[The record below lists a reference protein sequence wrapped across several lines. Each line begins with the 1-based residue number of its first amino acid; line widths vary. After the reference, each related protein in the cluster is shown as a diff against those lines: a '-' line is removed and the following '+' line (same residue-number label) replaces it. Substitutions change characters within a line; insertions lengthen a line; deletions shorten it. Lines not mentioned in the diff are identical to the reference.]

1 MRPSTSRA
9 RFCATAR
16 TDIAFFAGVSVHS
29 PTMWE
34 QNYTPV
40 AGSLSYSTL
49 AAAIP
54 LLMLFYM
61 LGVKRKPSW
70 VAGLSALGA
79 AVVLAIGV
87 FGMPIQ
93 QAGAAMVYGA
103 AFGLFPIGWIVIAS
117 LILYRVTLD
126 TGKFEIIKD
135 SIGSL
140 SDDRRI
146 QAVLIGFA
154 FGAFIEG
161 AAGFGTPVAVAAA
174 MLTGLGFP
182 PFYAAFIC
190 LVANTAP
197 VAFGS
202 LGIPVVTLAGIT
214 ELPMDA
220 LSSMTGRL
228 CALIAL
234 IIPAYMV
241 VIMSGFRRALEVLP
255 PIATCAVTFAVV
267 LFAATNT
274 IGPEIAV
281 ILASIAALF
290 AMVVVLKVWKPSQ
303 VFRLDGD
310 VEVTANARVHTTGEL
325 LSAWSPYILLVIF
338 VLVWR
343 FPPIQ
348 AGLNAV
354 SVAINVPGL
363 HNLITRL
370 PPVTTEPSPYAAVY
384 SFGWLSAAGTSCF
397 LSAFAAALLLGLSP
411 AKFFNIVTAVVK
423 QLSMPLLTIASVL
436 ALAFLMNYAGMTSTL
451 GLAFAATGVVF
462 PFFSALLG
470 WTGVFLTGSDT
481 SSNALFGTL
490 QVVTANAL
498 GLNPV
503 LMASTNAATGVMGKM
518 ISLQSI
524 AVAVAA
530 TGMASSEE
538 GRLFRVT
545 LKHSIIL
552 ALFMG
557 VVTMIFA
564 YIVPQFVPQV

>member
-1 MRPSTSRA
+1 
-9 RFCATAR
+9 
-16 TDIAFFAGVSVHS
+16 
-29 PTMWE
+29 MWE
-34 QNYTPV
+34 QNYSPV
-40 AGSLSYSTL
+40 ADSLGWSTL
-49 AAAIP
+49 IAAIP
-54 LLMLFYM
+54 LVILFYM

-70 VAGLSALGA
+70 IAGLTALGVA
-79 AVVLAIGV
+79 LVLAVVL
-87 FGMPIQ
+87 FEMPIQ
-93 QAGAAMVYGA
+93 LAAPSMVYGA

-117 LILYRVTLD
+117 LILYRVTLE

-140 SDDRRI
+140 SDDRRL

-174 MLTGLGFP
+174 MLTGLGFS

-202 LGIPVVTLAGIT
+202 LGIPVVTLAGT
-214 ELPMDA
+214 TGLPMDA

-228 CALIAL
+228 CALIAI

-241 VIMSGFRRALEVLP
+241 VIMSGFSRALEVLP
-255 PIATCAVTFAVV
+255 QVAACSVTFAVV
-267 LFAATNT
+267 LFAVTNT
-274 IGPEIAV
+274 MGPELAV
-281 ILASIAALF
+281 ILASIAALV
-290 AMVVVLKVWKPSQ
+290 AMVLAMKAWKPAN
-303 VFRLDGD
+303 VFRLEGD
-310 VEVTANARVHTTGEL
+310 VKVTKERRAHATGDIV
-325 LSAWSPYILLVIF
+325 SAWSPYILLVAF

-343 FPPIQ
+343 FPPVQ
-348 AGLNAV
+348 AALNTL
-354 SVAINVPGL
+354 SLAIEVPGL
-363 HNLITRL
+363 HNLITRV
-370 PPVTTEPSPYAAVY
+370 PPLTPEPSPYPAVY
-384 SFGWLSAAGTSCF
+384 GFPWLSAAGTSCF
-397 LSAFAAALLLGLSP
+397 LSAFAASLLLGMSP
-411 AKFFNIVTAVVK
+411 RKFFDIVAAVLK
-423 QLSMPLLTIASVL
+423 QLSKPLLTIASVL

-451 GLAFAATGVVF
+451 GLAFAETGVVF
-462 PFFSALLG
+462 PFFSAMLG

-503 LMASTNAATGVMGKM
+503 LTASTNAATGVMGKM

-538 GRLFRVT
+538 GRLFRIT
-545 LKHSIIL
+545 LRHSIIL
-552 ALFMG
+552 AVSMAI
-557 VVTMIFA
+557 VTMIFA
-564 YIVPQFVPQV
+564 YVLPQFVPQI

>member
-1 MRPSTSRA
+1 MLS
-9 RFCATAR
+9 
-16 TDIAFFAGVSVHS
+16 
-29 PTMWE
+29 MWE
-34 QNYTPV
+34 QDYLPV
-40 AGSLSYSTL
+40 LDSLGYSTVV
-49 AAAIP
+49 AAIP
-54 LLMLFYM
+54 LVTLFYM
-61 LGVKRKPSW
+61 LGIRRKPSW
-70 VAGLSALGA
+70 VAGLSALGVA
-79 AVVLAIGV
+79 LVLAV
-87 FGMPIQ
+87 TLFGMPVQ
-93 QAGAAMVYGA
+93 LAGASMIYGA
-103 AFGLFPIGWIVIAS
+103 AFGLLPIGWIVIAS

-135 SIGSL
+135 SIGAL
-140 SDDRRI
+140 SDDRRL

-174 MLTGLGFP
+174 MLTGLGFS

-190 LVANTAP
+190 LLANTAP

-202 LGIPVVTLAGIT
+202 LGIPVVTLAGTT
-214 ELPMDA
+214 ELPVDA

-228 CALIAL
+228 CALIAI

-241 VIMSGFRRALEVLP
+241 VVMSGFSRALEVLP
-255 PIATCAVTFAVV
+255 QVAACSVTFAVV
-267 LFAATNT
+267 LFGVTNT
-274 IGPEIAV
+274 LGPELAV
-281 ILASIAALF
+281 ILASIAALV
-290 AMVVVLKVWKPSQ
+290 AMVLAMKTWQPSK
-303 VFRLDGD
+303 VFRLEGD
-310 VEVTANARVHTTGEL
+310 VKVSKKRPTHTTGEIV
-325 LSAWSPYILLVIF
+325 SAWTPYILLVAF

-348 AGLNAV
+348 AALN
-354 SVAINVPGL
+354 SLSLAIEVPGL
-363 HNLITRL
+363 HNLITRV
-370 PPVTTEPSPYAAVY
+370 PPLTPEPSPYAAIY
-384 SFGWLSAAGTSCF
+384 SFPWLSAAGTSCF
-397 LSAFAAALLLGLSP
+397 LSAFAAAILLGMSP
-411 AKFFNIVTAVVK
+411 NKFFEIVGSVLK

-451 GLAFAATGVVF
+451 GLAFAATGSVF
-462 PFFSALLG
+462 PFFSAMLG

-503 LMASTNAATGVMGKM
+503 LTASTNAATGVMGKM

-530 TGMASSEE
+530 TGMASSQE

-545 LKHSIIL
+545 LRHSIIL
-552 ALFMG
+552 ALFMAL
-557 VVTMIFA
+557 VTMIFA
-564 YIVPQFVPQV
+564 YVLPQFVPQI

>member
-1 MRPSTSRA
+1 
-9 RFCATAR
+9 
-16 TDIAFFAGVSVHS
+16 
-29 PTMWE
+29 MWE
-34 QNYTPV
+34 QNYLPV
-40 AGSLSYSTL
+40 ADNLGYSTVV
-49 AAAIP
+49 AAVP
-54 LLMLFYM
+54 LLILFFM

-70 VAGLSALGA
+70 IAGLSALA
-79 AVVLAIGV
+79 SALVLAIGV
-87 FGMPIQ
+87 FGMPAP
-93 QAGAAMVYGA
+93 QAAASMVYGA

-117 LILYRVTLD
+117 LILYRVTVE

-140 SDDRRI
+140 SDDRRL

-174 MLTGLGFP
+174 MLTGLGFS

-214 ELPMDA
+214 GLPMDA
-220 LSSMTGRL
+220 LSAMTGRL
-228 CALIAL
+228 CALIAI
-234 IIPAYMV
+234 IIPSYMV
-241 VIMSGFRRALEVLP
+241 VIMSGMRGALEVLP
-255 PIATCAVTFAVV
+255 PLVACSVTFAGV
-267 LFAATNT
+267 LFGVTNY
-274 IGPEIAV
+274 IGPEVAV
-281 ILASIAALF
+281 ILASIAAML
-290 AMVVVLKVWKPSQ
+290 AMVVVMKFWKPATI
-303 VFRLDGD
+303 FRLEGD
-310 VEVTANARVHTTGEL
+310 TEVSTEARKHTAGEVIM
-325 LSAWSPYILLVIF
+325 AWSPYILLVVF
-338 VLVWR
+338 VLAWR

-348 AGLNAV
+348 AFLGLFSV
-354 SVAINVPGL
+354 SIPVPGL
-363 HNLITRL
+363 HEMITRV
-370 PPVTTEPSPYAAVY
+370 PPLTPEPSPYAAVY
-384 SFGWLSAAGTSCF
+384 NFQWLSAAGTSCF
-397 LSAFAAALLLGLSP
+397 LSAFVASLVLGLSP
-411 AKFFNIVTAVVK
+411 AKFAGVCGSVLK

-451 GLAFAATGVVF
+451 GLAFAATGPLF
-462 PFFSALLG
+462 PAFSAMLG

-481 SSNALFGTL
+481 ASNALFGNL

-498 GLNPV
+498 GLNPI
-503 LMASTNAATGVMGKM
+503 LTASTNAATGVMGKM

-530 TGMASSEE
+530 TGMASSDE

-552 ALFMG
+552 ALFLAA
-557 VVTMIFA
+557 VTMVFA
-564 YIVPQFVPQV
+564 YVLPQFVPQVTP

>member
-1 MRPSTSRA
+1 
-9 RFCATAR
+9 
-16 TDIAFFAGVSVHS
+16 
-29 PTMWE
+29 MWE
-34 QNYTPV
+34 QDYVPV
-40 AGSLSYSTL
+40 AGNLGYSTL
-49 AAAIP
+49 VAAVP
-54 LLMLFYM
+54 LVILFYM
-61 LGVKRKPSW
+61 LGVRRKPSW
-70 VAGLSALGA
+70 IAGLSALGVA
-79 AVVLAIGV
+79 LVLALGIY
-87 FGMPIQ
+87 GMPAP
-93 QAGAAMVYGA
+93 QAGASMVYGA

-126 TGKFEIIKD
+126 TGKFEVIKD
-135 SIGSL
+135 SIGAL
-140 SDDRRI
+140 SDDRRL

-174 MLTGLGFP
+174 MLTGLGFS

-228 CALIAL
+228 CALIAI

-241 VIMSGFRRALEVLP
+241 VIMSGFKRALEVLP
-255 PIATCAVTFAVV
+255 PIAACSVTFAGV
-267 LFAATNT
+267 LLVTSNT
-274 IGPEIAV
+274 IGPEVAV
-281 ILASIAALF
+281 ILSSIAALV
-290 AMVVVLKVWKPSQ
+290 AMVLVMKVWQPKQ
-303 VFRLDGD
+303 VFRLEGD
-310 VEVTANARVHTTGEL
+310 VAATTERHTHTTGEL
-325 LSAWSPYILLVIF
+325 VSAWSPYILLVIF
-338 VLVWR
+338 VLAWR

-348 AGLNAV
+348 GALNAV
-354 SVAINVPGL
+354 SVSIPVPLL
-363 HNLITRL
+363 HDLITRV
-370 PPVTTEPSPYAAVY
+370 PPLTPEPSPYAALY
-384 SFGWLSAAGTSCF
+384 NFQWLSAAGTSCF
-397 LSAFAAALLLGLSP
+397 LSAFAASLLLGLSP
-411 AKFFNIVTAVVK
+411 GKFFGIVGSVFK

-451 GLAFAATGVVF
+451 GLAFAATGTLF
-462 PFFSALLG
+462 PFFSAMLG

-498 GLNPV
+498 GLNPI
-503 LMASTNAATGVMGKM
+503 LTASTNAATGVMGKM

-538 GRLFRVT
+538 GRLFRIT

-564 YIVPQFVPQV
+564 YVLPQLVPQV

>member
-1 MRPSTSRA
+1 
-9 RFCATAR
+9 
-16 TDIAFFAGVSVHS
+16 
-29 PTMWE
+29 MWE
-34 QNYTPV
+34 QNYLPV
-40 AGSLSYSTL
+40 ANNLGYSTVV
-49 AAAIP
+49 AAIP
-54 LLMLFYM
+54 LLILFFM

-70 VAGLSALGA
+70 IAGLSALGVA
-79 AVVLAIGV
+79 LVLAVGV
-87 FGMPIQ
+87 FGMPVP
-93 QAGAAMVYGA
+93 QAGASMVYGA

-117 LILYRVTLD
+117 LILYRVTLE

-140 SDDRRI
+140 SEDRRL

-174 MLTGLGFP
+174 MLTGLGFS

-202 LGIPVVTLAGIT
+202 LGIPVVTLAATTG
-214 ELPMDA
+214 LPMDA

-228 CALIAL
+228 CALIAI

-241 VIMSGFRRALEVLP
+241 VIMSGVRGALEVLP
-255 PIATCAVTFAVV
+255 PILACAVTFAGV
-267 LFAATNT
+267 LFGVTNY
-274 IGPEIAV
+274 IGPEVAV
-281 ILASIAALF
+281 ILASIAAML
-290 AMVVVLKVWKPSQ
+290 AMVIVMKVWKPATI
-303 VFRLDGD
+303 FRLEGD
-310 VEVTANARVHTTGEL
+310 TEATTEAHKHTPGEL
-325 LSAWSPYILLVIF
+325 ITAWSPYILLVVF
-338 VLVWR
+338 VLAWR

-348 AGLNAV
+348 AFLGSFSV
-354 SVAINVPGL
+354 SLPVPGL
-363 HNLITRL
+363 HEMITRV
-370 PPVTTEPSPYAAVY
+370 PPLTPEPSLYPAVY
-384 SFGWLSAAGTSCF
+384 NFQWLSAAGTSCF
-397 LSAFAAALLLGLSP
+397 LSAFAASLLLGLSP
-411 AKFFNIVTAVVK
+411 AKFAGVCGSVLK

-436 ALAFLMNYAGMTSTL
+436 ALAFLMNYAGMTTTL
-451 GLAFAATGVVF
+451 GLAFANTGSLF
-462 PFFSALLG
+462 PAFSAMLG

-481 SSNALFGTL
+481 ASNALFGNL

-498 GLNPV
+498 GLNPI
-503 LMASTNAATGVMGKM
+503 LTASTNAATGVMGKM

-552 ALFMG
+552 ALFLAA
-557 VVTMIFA
+557 VTMIFA
-564 YIVPQFVPQV
+564 YVLPQFVPKVTP

>member
-1 MRPSTSRA
+1 MLS
-9 RFCATAR
+9 
-16 TDIAFFAGVSVHS
+16 
-29 PTMWE
+29 MWE
-34 QNYTPV
+34 QDYLPV
-40 AGSLSYSTL
+40 LDSLGYSTL
-49 AAAIP
+49 VAAIP
-54 LLMLFYM
+54 LVTLFYM
-61 LGVKRKPSW
+61 LGIRRKPSW
-70 VAGLSALGA
+70 VAGLSALGVA
-79 AVVLAIGV
+79 LVLAV
-87 FGMPIQ
+87 TLFGMPVQ
-93 QAGAAMVYGA
+93 LAGASMIYGA
-103 AFGLFPIGWIVIAS
+103 AFGLLPIGWIVIAS

-135 SIGSL
+135 SIGAL
-140 SDDRRI
+140 SDDRRL

-174 MLTGLGFP
+174 MLTGLGFS

-190 LVANTAP
+190 LLANTAP

-202 LGIPVVTLAGIT
+202 LGIPVVTLAGTT
-214 ELPMDA
+214 ELPVDA

-228 CALIAL
+228 CALIAI

-241 VIMSGFRRALEVLP
+241 VVMSGFRRALEVLP
-255 PIATCAVTFAVV
+255 QVAACSVTFAVV
-267 LFAATNT
+267 LFGVTNT
-274 IGPEIAV
+274 LGPELAV
-281 ILASIAALF
+281 ILASIAALV
-290 AMVVVLKVWKPSQ
+290 AMVLAMKTWQPSK
-303 VFRLDGD
+303 VFRLEGD
-310 VEVTANARVHTTGEL
+310 VKVSKKRHTHTAGEIV
-325 LSAWSPYILLVIF
+325 SAWTPYILLVGF

-348 AGLNAV
+348 AALN
-354 SVAINVPGL
+354 SLSLAIEVPGL
-363 HNLITRL
+363 HNLITRV
-370 PPVTTEPSPYAAVY
+370 PPLTPEPSPYAAVY
-384 SFGWLSAAGTSCF
+384 NFPWLSAAGTSCF
-397 LSAFAAALLLGLSP
+397 LSAFAAAILLGMSP
-411 AKFFNIVTAVVK
+411 NKFFEIVGSVLK

-451 GLAFAATGVVF
+451 GLAFAATGSVF
-462 PFFSALLG
+462 PFFSAMLG

-503 LMASTNAATGVMGKM
+503 LTASTNAATGVMGKM

-530 TGMASSEE
+530 TGMASSQE

-545 LKHSIIL
+545 LRHSIIL
-552 ALFMG
+552 ALFMAL
-557 VVTMIFA
+557 VTMIFA
-564 YIVPQFVPQV
+564 YVLPQFVPQV

>member
-1 MRPSTSRA
+1 
-9 RFCATAR
+9 
-16 TDIAFFAGVSVHS
+16 
-29 PTMWE
+29 MWE
-34 QNYTPV
+34 QNYLPV
-40 AGSLSYSTL
+40 ANNLGYSTMV
-49 AAAIP
+49 AAIP
-54 LLMLFYM
+54 LLILFFM

-70 VAGLSALGA
+70 IAGLSALGA
-79 AVVLAIGV
+79 ALVLSVGV
-87 FGMPIQ
+87 FGMPVP
-93 QAGAAMVYGA
+93 QAAASMVYGA

-117 LILYRVTLD
+117 LILYRVTVE

-140 SDDRRI
+140 SDDRRL

-174 MLTGLGFP
+174 MLTGLGFS

-214 ELPMDA
+214 GLPIDA

-228 CALIAL
+228 CALIAI
-234 IIPAYMV
+234 IIPTYMV
-241 VIMSGFRRALEVLP
+241 VIMSGMRGALEVLP
-255 PIATCAVTFAVV
+255 PIVACSVTFAGV
-267 LFAATNT
+267 LFGVTNY
-274 IGPEIAV
+274 IGPEVAV
-281 ILASIAALF
+281 ILASIAALL
-290 AMVVVLKVWKPSQ
+290 AMVVVMKVWKPAT
-303 VFRLDGD
+303 VFRLEGD
-310 VEVTANARVHTTGEL
+310 TEVSTAALKHTTGEIVM
-325 LSAWSPYILLVIF
+325 AWSPYILLVVF
-338 VLVWR
+338 VLAWR
-343 FPPIQ
+343 FPPVQ
-348 AGLNAV
+348 AFLGSF
-354 SVAINVPGL
+354 SVVFPVPGL
-363 HNLITRL
+363 HDMITRV
-370 PPVTTEPSPYAAVY
+370 PPLTPEPSPYAAVY
-384 SFGWLSAAGTSCF
+384 NFQWLSAAGTSCF
-397 LSAFAAALLLGLSP
+397 LSAFAASLVLGLSP
-411 AKFFNIVTAVVK
+411 AKFAGVCGSVFR

-451 GLAFAATGVVF
+451 GLAFAATGSLF
-462 PFFSALLG
+462 PAFSAMLG

-481 SSNALFGTL
+481 ASNALFGNL

-498 GLNPV
+498 GLNPI
-503 LMASTNAATGVMGKM
+503 LTASTNAATGVMGKM

-545 LKHSIIL
+545 LKHSIML
-552 ALFMG
+552 ALFLAA
-557 VVTMIFA
+557 VTMVFA
-564 YIVPQFVPQV
+564 YVLPQFVPQITP

>member
-1 MRPSTSRA
+1 M
-9 RFCATAR
+9 
-16 TDIAFFAGVSVHS
+16 G
-29 PTMWE
+29 TMWE
-34 QNYTPV
+34 QDYVPV
-40 AGSLSYSTL
+40 AGSLVYSTL
-49 AAAIP
+49 VAAVP
-54 LLMLFYM
+54 LVILFYM
-61 LGVKRKPSW
+61 LGVRRKPTW
-70 VAGLSALGA
+70 IAGLSALGVA
-79 AVVLAIGV
+79 LVLAVGV
-87 FGMPIQ
+87 FGMPVA
-93 QAGAAMVYGA
+93 QAGASMVYGA

-135 SIGSL
+135 SIGAL
-140 SDDRRI
+140 SDDRRL

-214 ELPMDA
+214 GLPLDA

-228 CALIAL
+228 CALIAI

-241 VIMSGFRRALEVLP
+241 VIMSGIKGALEVLP
-255 PIATCAVTFAVV
+255 PVLACAVTFAGVLLVV
-267 LFAATNT
+267 TNT
-274 IGPEIAV
+274 LGPEVAV
-281 ILASIAALF
+281 ILASVA
-290 AMVVVLKVWKPSQ
+290 AMVAMVLVMKLWQPSRI
-303 VFRLDGD
+303 FRLEGD
-310 VEVTANARVHTTGEL
+310 VAVTSEARTHTAGEV
-325 LSAWSPYILLVIF
+325 LSAWSPYLLLVVF
-338 VLVWR
+338 VLAWR

-348 AGLNAV
+348 AALNSV
-354 SVAINVPGL
+354 SVTLPVPGL
-363 HNLITRL
+363 HEMITRV
-370 PPVTTEPSPYAAVY
+370 PPLTPEPSPYPAVY
-384 SFGWLSAAGTSCF
+384 NFQWLSAAGTSCF
-397 LSAFAAALLLGLSP
+397 LSAFAASLLLGLSP
-411 AKFFNIVTAVVK
+411 RSFLGICKSVLK
-423 QLSMPLLTIASVL
+423 QLSLPLLTITSVL

-451 GLAFAATGVVF
+451 GLAFAATGSLF
-462 PFFSALLG
+462 PFFSAMLG

-481 SSNALFGTL
+481 SSNALFGNL

-498 GLNPV
+498 GLNPI
-503 LMASTNAATGVMGKM
+503 LTASTNAATGVMGKM

-530 TGMASSEE
+530 TGMAASEE
-538 GRLFRVT
+538 GRLFRIT
-545 LKHSIIL
+545 LKHSIVL
-552 ALFMG
+552 ALFMA

-564 YIVPQFVPQV
+564 YVLPDLVPQVNR

>member
-1 MRPSTSRA
+1 
-9 RFCATAR
+9 
-16 TDIAFFAGVSVHS
+16 
-29 PTMWE
+29 MWE
-34 QNYTPV
+34 QDYVPV
-40 AGSLSYSTL
+40 AGSLGYSTL
-49 AAAIP
+49 VAAVP
-54 LLMLFYM
+54 LVILFYM

-70 VAGLSALGA
+70 MAGLSALGVA
-79 AVVLAIGV
+79 LVLALGV
-87 FGMPIQ
+87 FGMPVP
-93 QAGAAMVYGA
+93 QAGASMVYGA

-135 SIGSL
+135 SIGAL
-140 SDDRRI
+140 SDDRRL

-174 MLTGLGFP
+174 MLTGLGFS

-202 LGIPVVTLAGIT
+202 LGIPVITLAAIT
-214 ELPMDA
+214 ELPVDA

-228 CALIAL
+228 CALIAI

-241 VIMSGFRRALEVLP
+241 VIMSGFKRALEVLP
-255 PIATCAVTFAVV
+255 PIVACTVAFAAV
-267 LFAATNT
+267 LFIVTNT
-274 IGPEIAV
+274 IGPEVAA
-281 ILASIAALF
+281 ILASIAAML
-290 AMVVVLKVWKPSQ
+290 AMVLVMKVWQPSQ
-303 VFRLDGD
+303 IFRLEGD
-310 VEVTANARVHTTGEL
+310 VEATTKAHRHTAGEVFA
-325 LSAWSPYILLVIF
+325 AWSPYILLVVF

-348 AGLNAV
+348 GALNLL
-354 SVAINVPGL
+354 SVALPVPLL
-363 HNLITRL
+363 HDMITRV
-370 PPVTTEPSPYAAVY
+370 PPLTPEPSPYAAIY
-384 SFGWLSAAGTSCF
+384 NFQWLSAAGTSCF
-397 LSAFAAALLLGLSP
+397 LSAFAASLLLGLSP
-411 AKFFNIVTAVVK
+411 GKFVGICRAVLT

-451 GLAFAATGVVF
+451 GLAFAATGTLF
-462 PFFSALLG
+462 PFFSAMLG

-490 QVVTANAL
+490 QLVTANAL

-503 LMASTNAATGVMGKM
+503 LTVSTNAATGVMGKM

-538 GRLFRVT
+538 GRLFRIT

-552 ALFMG
+552 ALFMAI
-557 VVTMIFA
+557 VTMIFA
-564 YIVPQFVPQV
+564 YVLPQFVPQV

>member
-1 MRPSTSRA
+1 
-9 RFCATAR
+9 
-16 TDIAFFAGVSVHS
+16 
-29 PTMWE
+29 MWE

-40 AGSLSYSTL
+40 ADSLALSTVV
-49 AAAIP
+49 AAIP
-54 LLMLFYM
+54 LFILFFM
-61 LGVKRKPSW
+61 LGVRRKPSW
-70 VAGLSALGA
+70 MAGLSALGVA
-79 AVVLAIGV
+79 FVLALTV
-87 FGMPIQ
+87 YGMPAV
-93 QAGAAMVYGA
+93 QAGASMVYGA
-103 AFGLFPIGWIVIAS
+103 AFGLFPIGWIVVAS

-140 SDDRRI
+140 SDDRRL

-174 MLTGLGFP
+174 MLTGLGFS

-228 CALIAL
+228 CALIAI

-241 VIMSGFRRALEVLP
+241 VLISGLKRAFEVAP
-255 PIATCAVTFAVV
+255 PVIACSLTFAAV
-267 LFAATNT
+267 LFGVTNT
-274 IGPEIAV
+274 IGPEVAV
-281 ILASIAALF
+281 ILASIAAMV
-290 AMVVVLKVWKPSQ
+290 AMVLVMKLWQPKQ
-303 VFRLDGD
+303 IFRLESD
-310 VEVTANARVHTTGEL
+310 VEATTTSHTHTTGEL
-325 LSAWSPYILLVIF
+325 VSAWSPYILLVIF
-338 VLVWR
+338 VLAWR
-343 FPPIQ
+343 YPPIQ
-348 AGLNAV
+348 GVLNAV
-354 SVAINVPGL
+354 SVSIQVPGL
-363 HNLITRL
+363 HDLITRV
-370 PPVTTEPSPYAAVY
+370 PPITAEPSTYAAVY
-384 SFGWLSAAGTSCF
+384 NFQWLSAAGTSCF
-397 LSAFAAALLLGLSP
+397 LAAFAASLVLGLSVG
-411 AKFFNIVTAVVK
+411 KFFGIVGSVLK
-423 QLSMPLLTIASVL
+423 QLSKPLLTIASVL

-451 GLAFAATGVVF
+451 GLAFAATGTLF
-462 PFFSALLG
+462 PFFSAMLG

-498 GLNPV
+498 GLNPI
-503 LMASTNAATGVMGKM
+503 LTASTNAATGVMGKM

-552 ALFMG
+552 ALFMA
-557 VVTMIFA
+557 VVTMILA
-564 YIVPQFVPQV
+564 YVLPQLVPQV

>member
-1 MRPSTSRA
+1 
-9 RFCATAR
+9 
-16 TDIAFFAGVSVHS
+16 
-29 PTMWE
+29 MWE
-34 QNYTPV
+34 HNYT
-40 AGSLSYSTL
+40 AIADSLLFSTL
-49 AAAIP
+49 VAAIP
-54 LLMLFYM
+54 LVILFYM

-70 VAGLSALGA
+70 MAGLSALGVA
-79 AVVLAIGV
+79 AVLAIAIY
-87 FGMPIQ
+87 GMPVTR
-93 QAGAAMVYGA
+93 AAASIVYGA

-135 SIGSL
+135 SIGAL
-140 SDDRRI
+140 SDDRRL

-174 MLTGLGFP
+174 MLTGLGFS

-228 CALIAL
+228 CALIAI

-241 VIMSGFRRALEVLP
+241 IIMSGFKRATEVLP
-255 PIATCAVTFAVV
+255 PIVACSVTFAGV
-267 LFAATNT
+267 LLFVTNT
-274 IGPEIAV
+274 IGPEVAV
-281 ILASIAALF
+281 ILASIAALV
-290 AMVVVLKVWKPSQ
+290 AMVLVMKVWQPKQ
-303 VFRLDGD
+303 VFRLEGD
-310 VEVTANARVHTTGEL
+310 VEATTERHSHTTGEIV
-325 LSAWSPYILLVIF
+325 SAWSPYILLVVF

-343 FPPIQ
+343 YAPVQ
-348 AGLNAV
+348 AALNSV
-354 SVAINVPGL
+354 SLAIEVPGL
-363 HNLITRL
+363 HNLITRV
-370 PPVTTEPSPYAAVY
+370 PPLTPEPSPYAAV
-384 SFGWLSAAGTSCF
+384 FNFQWLSAAGTSCF
-397 LSAFAAALLLGLSP
+397 LSAFAASLLLGLSP
-411 AKFFNIVTAVVK
+411 GKFFGIVGSVLK

-436 ALAFLMNYAGMTSTL
+436 GVAFVMNYAGMTSTL
-451 GLAFAATGVVF
+451 GLAFAATGALF
-462 PFFSALLG
+462 PFFSAMLG

-503 LMASTNAATGVMGKM
+503 LTASTNAATGVMGKM

-538 GRLFRVT
+538 GRLFRIT

-552 ALFMG
+552 ALFMA
-557 VVTMIFA
+557 VVTMVFA
-564 YIVPQFVPQV
+564 YVLPQLVPQV

>member
-1 MRPSTSRA
+1 
-9 RFCATAR
+9 
-16 TDIAFFAGVSVHS
+16 
-29 PTMWE
+29 MWE
-34 QNYTPV
+34 HNYTPI
-40 AGSLSYSTL
+40 ADSLVWSTL
-49 AAAIP
+49 VSAIP
-54 LLMLFYM
+54 LAVLFYL

-70 VAGLSALGA
+70 VAGLSGLGA
-79 AVVLAIGV
+79 ALVLAIGLY
-87 FGMPIQ
+87 GMPVP
-93 QAGAAMVYGA
+93 QAAASMVNGA

-135 SIGSL
+135 SIGAL
-140 SDDRRI
+140 SDDRRL

-202 LGIPVVTLAGIT
+202 LGIPVVTLANVTG
-214 ELPMDA
+214 LPEAA

-228 CALIAL
+228 CGLIA
-234 IIPAYMV
+234 IVIPAYMV
-241 VIMSGFRRALEVLP
+241 VIMSGARRAAEVLP
-255 PIATCAVTFAVV
+255 PIAACSIAFAGV
-267 LFAATNT
+267 LILVTNT
-274 IGPEIAV
+274 IGPEVAV
-281 ILASIAALF
+281 ILASIAALV
-290 AMVVVLKVWKPSQ
+290 AMVLVMKVWKPAE
-303 VFRLDGD
+303 VFRLEGD
-310 VEVTANARVHTTGEL
+310 VEAPREHRKHTTGEL
-325 LSAWSPYILLVIF
+325 VGAWIPYILLVVF
-338 VLVWR
+338 VLAWR
-343 FPPIQ
+343 YPPIQ
-348 AGLNAV
+348 AILNRV
-354 SVAINVPGL
+354 SLPIEVPGL
-363 HNLITRL
+363 HNTIMRL
-370 PPVTTEPSPYAAVY
+370 PPLVAEPSPYAAVY
-384 SFGWLSAAGTSCF
+384 NFQWLSGAGTSCF
-397 LSAFAAALLLGLSP
+397 LAAFAASLVLGMSP
-411 AKFFNIVTAVVK
+411 ARFAGVVGSVLK
-423 QLSMPLLTIASVL
+423 QLAKPLLTIASVL
-436 ALAFLMNYAGMTSTL
+436 AVAYVMNYAGMTTTL
-451 GLAFAATGVVF
+451 GLAFAATGAVF
-462 PFFSALLG
+462 PFFSAMLG

-498 GLNPV
+498 GLNPI
-503 LMASTNAATGVMGKM
+503 LTASTNAATGVMGKM

-530 TGMASSEE
+530 TGMASSQE
-538 GRLFRVT
+538 GRLFRIT

-564 YIVPQFVPQV
+564 YVLPQLVPQP

>member
-1 MRPSTSRA
+1 
-9 RFCATAR
+9 
-16 TDIAFFAGVSVHS
+16 
-29 PTMWE
+29 MWE
-34 QNYTPV
+34 QDYLPV
-40 AGSLSYSTL
+40 ADSLGYSTVL
-49 AAAIP
+49 AALP
-54 LLMLFYM
+54 LAVLFFL

-70 VAGLSALGA
+70 VAGLSALGVA
-79 AVVLAIGV
+79 LAVAVGV
-87 FGMPIQ
+87 FGMPLP
-93 QAGAAMVYGA
+93 QAGASMAYGA

-117 LILYRVTLD
+117 LILYRVTVD
-126 TGKFEIIKD
+126 TGKFAIIKD
-135 SIGSL
+135 SVGSL
-140 SDDRRI
+140 SDDRRL

-174 MLTGLGFP
+174 MLTGLGFS

-214 ELPMDA
+214 GLPLDA
-220 LSSMTGRL
+220 LSAMTGRL

-241 VIMSGFRRALEVLP
+241 VIMSDVRGALETLPAVL
-255 PIATCAVTFAVV
+255 TCAVTFAAV
-267 LFAATNT
+267 LFGVTNY
-274 IGPEIAV
+274 IGPEVAA
-281 ILASIAALF
+281 ILASIAAML
-290 AMVVVLKVWKPSQ
+290 ALVVVMKVWKPKTI
-303 VFRLDGD
+303 FRLEGD
-310 VEVTANARVHTTGEL
+310 VDAAAAHQHSAGEVLG
-325 LSAWSPYILLVIF
+325 AWSPYILLVVF
-338 VLVWR
+338 VLAWR
-343 FPPIQ
+343 YPPIQ
-348 AGLNAV
+348 AFLNSFSLSFA
-354 SVAINVPGL
+354 VPGL
-363 HNLITRL
+363 HETILRV
-370 PPVTTEPSPYAAVY
+370 PPLTPEPSPYPAVY
-384 SFGWLSAAGTSCF
+384 GFQWLSAAGTSCF
-397 LSAFAAALLLGLSP
+397 LSAFVASLTLGMSP
-411 AKFFNIVTAVVK
+411 VKFAGVCGAVLR
-423 QLSMPLLTIASVL
+423 QLSKPLLTIASVL

-451 GLAFAATGVVF
+451 GLAFAATGILF
-462 PFFSALLG
+462 PAFSAMLG

-481 SSNALFGTL
+481 SSNALFGNL

-503 LMASTNAATGVMGKM
+503 LTASTNAATGVMGKM

-552 ALFMG
+552 AVFLAA
-557 VVTMIFA
+557 VTMVFA
-564 YIVPQFVPQV
+564 YVLPQLVPTVAP

>member
-1 MRPSTSRA
+1 
-9 RFCATAR
+9 
-16 TDIAFFAGVSVHS
+16 
-29 PTMWE
+29 MWE
-34 QNYTPV
+34 QDYLPV
-40 AGSLSYSTL
+40 ANNLGYSTVV
-49 AAAIP
+49 AAVP
-54 LLMLFYM
+54 LLILFFM

-70 VAGLSALGA
+70 MAGLSALGA
-79 AVVLAIGV
+79 ALVLAVGV
-87 FGMPIQ
+87 FGMPLP
-93 QAGAAMVYGA
+93 QAGASMVYGA

-117 LILYRVTLD
+117 LILYRVTVE

-140 SDDRRI
+140 SDDRRL

-174 MLTGLGFP
+174 MLTGLGFS

-214 ELPMDA
+214 GLPMDA

-241 VIMSGFRRALEVLP
+241 VIMSGVRGAMEVLP
-255 PIATCAVTFAVV
+255 PILACAVTFAGV
-267 LFAATNT
+267 LFGVTNY
-274 IGPEIAV
+274 IGPEVAV
-281 ILASIAALF
+281 ILASIAAML
-290 AMVVVLKVWKPSQ
+290 AMVIVMKVWKPAT
-303 VFRLDGD
+303 VFRLEGD
-310 VEVTANARVHTTGEL
+310 TEATSKAHKHTTGEVL
-325 LSAWSPYILLVIF
+325 TAWSPYILLVVF
-338 VLVWR
+338 VLAWR

-348 AGLNAV
+348 AFLGSFSV
-354 SVAINVPGL
+354 SFPVPGL
-363 HNLITRL
+363 HEMITRV
-370 PPVTTEPSPYAAVY
+370 PPLTPEPSPYAAVY
-384 SFGWLSAAGTSCF
+384 NFQWLSAAGTSCF
-397 LSAFAAALLLGLSP
+397 LSAFAASLVLGLSP
-411 AKFFNIVTAVVK
+411 AKFAGVCGSVLK

-451 GLAFAATGVVF
+451 GLAFAATGPLF
-462 PFFSALLG
+462 PAFSAMLG

-481 SSNALFGTL
+481 ASNALFGNL

-498 GLNPV
+498 GLSPI
-503 LMASTNAATGVMGKM
+503 LTASTNAATGVMGKM

-552 ALFMG
+552 ALFLAA
-557 VVTMIFA
+557 VTMVFA
-564 YIVPQFVPQV
+564 YVLPQFVPQVTP

>member
-1 MRPSTSRA
+1 
-9 RFCATAR
+9 
-16 TDIAFFAGVSVHS
+16 
-29 PTMWE
+29 MWE
-34 QNYTPV
+34 HDYTPV
-40 AGSLSYSTL
+40 ADSLGYSTL
-49 AAAIP
+49 VAVLP
-54 LLMLFYM
+54 LLTLFYM
-61 LGVKRKPSW
+61 LGVRRKPSW
-70 VAGLSALGA
+70 IAGLSALGVA
-79 AVVLAIGV
+79 LVLALAV
-87 FGMPIQ
+87 FGMPVQ
-93 QAGAAMVYGA
+93 QAGASIVYGA

-117 LILYRVTLD
+117 LILYRVTVV

-135 SIGSL
+135 SIGAL
-140 SDDRRI
+140 SDDRRL

-174 MLTGLGFP
+174 MLTGLGFS

-190 LVANTAP
+190 LIANTAP

-202 LGIPVVTLAGIT
+202 LGIPVITLAGIT

-228 CALIAL
+228 CALIAI

-241 VIMSGFRRALEVLP
+241 VVMSGFKRAFEVLP
-255 PIATCAVTFAVV
+255 PIAACSVTFAGV
-267 LFAATNT
+267 LLLVTNT
-274 IGPEIAV
+274 IGPEVAV
-281 ILASIAALF
+281 ILASIAALV
-290 AMVVVLKVWKPSQ
+290 AMVLVMKVWQPSQ
-303 VFRLDGD
+303 IFRLEGD
-310 VEVTANARVHTTGEL
+310 VDTSTKGHTHTTREVI
-325 LSAWSPYILLVIF
+325 SAWSPYMLLVVF
-338 VLVWR
+338 VLAWR

-348 AGLNAV
+348 AALGSLSV
-354 SVAINVPGL
+354 SIPVPGL
-363 HNLITRL
+363 HNLITRV
-370 PPVTTEPSPYAAVY
+370 PPLTPEPSPYAALY
-384 SFGWLSAAGTSCF
+384 NFQWLSAAGTSCF
-397 LSAFAAALLLGLSP
+397 LSAFAASLLLGLSP
-411 AKFFNIVTAVVK
+411 TKFIGLAGSVFK
-423 QLSMPLLTIASVL
+423 QLSLPLLTIASVL
-436 ALAFLMNYAGMTSTL
+436 GLAFLMNYAGMTSTL
-451 GLAFAATGVVF
+451 GLAFAATGPLF
-462 PFFSALLG
+462 PFFSAMLG

-498 GLNPV
+498 GLNPI
-503 LMASTNAATGVMGKM
+503 LTASTNAATGVMGKM

-538 GRLFRVT
+538 GRLFRIT

-564 YIVPQFVPQV
+564 YLLPQLVPQV

>member
-1 MRPSTSRA
+1 
-9 RFCATAR
+9 
-16 TDIAFFAGVSVHS
+16 
-29 PTMWE
+29 MWE
-34 QNYTPV
+34 QNYLPV
-40 AGSLSYSTL
+40 AGNLGYSTL
-49 AAAIP
+49 VAAIP

-61 LGVKRKPSW
+61 LGVRRKPSW
-70 VAGLSALGA
+70 MAGLSAL
-79 AVVLAIGV
+79 AVALVLALGV
-87 FGMPIQ
+87 FRMPVP
-93 QAGAAMVYGA
+93 QAAASMVYGA

-135 SIGSL
+135 SIGAL
-140 SDDRRI
+140 SDDRRL

-190 LVANTAP
+190 LIANTAP

-202 LGIPVVTLAGIT
+202 LGIPVIMLSGIT

-220 LSSMTGRL
+220 LSSMIGRL
-228 CALIAL
+228 CALIAVV
-234 IIPAYMV
+234 IPAYMV
-241 VIMSGFRRALEVLP
+241 VVMSGFKRALEVLP
-255 PIATCAVTFAVV
+255 PIVACTVTFAGV
-267 LFAATNT
+267 LLVATNT
-274 IGPEIAV
+274 IGPEVAA
-281 ILASIAALF
+281 ILASIAAMS
-290 AMVVVLKVWKPSQ
+290 AMVLVMKVWQPSQ
-303 VFRLDGD
+303 IFRLEGD
-310 VEVTANARVHTTGEL
+310 VEAATHTHTHTAGEVF
-325 LSAWSPYILLVIF
+325 SAWSPYMLLIAF
-338 VLVWR
+338 VLAWR
-343 FPPIQ
+343 FPPFQ
-348 AGLNAV
+348 AVLNSV
-354 SVAINVPGL
+354 SLAIPVPGL
-363 HNLITRL
+363 HDTITRV
-370 PPVTTEPSPYAAVY
+370 PPLTPEPSPYAAI
-384 SFGWLSAAGTSCF
+384 FNFQWLSAAGTSCF
-397 LSAFAAALLLGLSP
+397 LSAFAASLLSGLSP
-411 AKFFNIVTAVVK
+411 GKFVGICGSVLK
-423 QLSMPLLTIASVL
+423 RLSLPLLTIASVL

-451 GLAFAATGVVF
+451 GLAFAATGWLF
-462 PFFSALLG
+462 PFFSAMLG

-498 GLNPV
+498 GLNPI
-503 LMASTNAATGVMGKM
+503 LTASTNSATGVMGKM

-538 GRLFRVT
+538 GRLFRFT

-552 ALFMG
+552 ALFMA

-564 YIVPQFVPQV
+564 YVLPQFVPQV